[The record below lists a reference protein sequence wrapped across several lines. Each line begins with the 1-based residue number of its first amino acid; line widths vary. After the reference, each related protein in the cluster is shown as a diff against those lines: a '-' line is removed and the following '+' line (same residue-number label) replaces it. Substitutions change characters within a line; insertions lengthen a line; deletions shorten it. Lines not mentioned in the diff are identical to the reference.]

1 MKKYLMIER
10 KVLLL
15 TY

>member
-1 MKKYLMIER
+1 MSKKKVIR

-15 TY
+15 T